1 MTAGQGVLWPADGY
15 VQGRDQPCGKA
26 AFSRRCPCQE
36 EVGGALRGLDRLLR
50 ALRARE
56 EGSPGPTRPRSTGCG
71 LPGPSAKRRLKTKLP
86 AGCSV
91 AWRYHRG
98 KWSMVN
104 TLVSSSGVRN
114 FLQGERAGSSP
125 TSGNTFSPFSC
136 FIHSHLLRTKTVSPV
151 LVELQVENSSS

>member
-1 MTAGQGVLWPADGY
+1 M
-15 VQGRDQPCGKA
+15 QGRDQPCGKA
-26 AFSRRCPCQE
+26 AVSFLKALSHVRRK
-36 EVGGALRGLDRLLR
+36 VGGEPGDLDGLLLALR
-50 ALRARE
+50 ALE
-56 EGSPGPTRPRSTGCG
+56 EGSPGSTRPRSTGYG
-71 LPGPSAKRRLKTKLP
+71 LPGPSVKRRLKTKLP

-114 FLQGERAGSSP
+114 FLQGERSGSSP
-125 TSGNTFSPFSC
+125 TSGNIFIPFSI
-136 FIHSHLLRTKTVSPV
+136 FIHSHLRRTKTVIPV